1 MASPADPT
9 LSAPTLSDIDLTNP
23 DVFAERMPH
32 DWFDLLRREAPV
44 WQHPPTDEH
53 PEPFWVVS
61 SFEHIS
67 EAHRSGTLFS
77 HQTGPGRDGAG
88 GIALNDIADGRGPGL
103 QMVMT
108 DPPQHTRY
116 RKLVNTGFTPRMV
129 RRMEE
134 VMRLRTNII
143 LDRICEQGSA
153 DFVLDVA
160 AELPLMAIA
169 DIIGVPDEDREQLLD
184 WSNRTIGGS
193 DPEYQDEP
201 TGDEDSDHSTT
212 YESAMIEM
220 AFYAHGLTDQKR
232 TQPEDDLWTV
242 LTTATVTLDDGT
254 VTELTD
260 LERDLFFTLLLV
272 AGNETTR
279 NAISLGLMGFMD
291 HPDQWA
297 TVVET
302 GEMTDDA
309 VDEILRYTSP
319 VNYFRR
325 TATADTELG
334 GQQIRAGDKVT
345 LWYPSG
351 NRDEKVYDDPHRLD
365 LTRTDNHHLAFGA
378 GGAHFCLGAN
388 LAKLELKLIFEGL
401 AARLPDIT
409 ITGPADRLRMN
420 FVNGIKHLPVEFT
433 PSQPVLTA
441 SSAG

>member
-1 MASPADPT
+1 MATID
-9 LSAPTLSDIDLTNP
+9 DIDLTDL
-23 DVFAERMPH
+23 DVFVERMPH

-44 WQHPPTDEH
+44 WRHPATDEH

-61 SFEHIS
+61 SYEHIA

-88 GIALNDIADGRGPGL
+88 GVALNDIAPGRGPGL

-129 RRMEE
+129 RRMED
-134 VMRLRTNII
+134 VMRLRTTII
-143 LDRICEQGSA
+143 LDRICEQGTA

-169 DIIGVPDEDREQLLD
+169 DIIGVPDNERHLLLD

-193 DPEYQDEP
+193 DPEYMDE
-201 TGDEDSDHSTT
+201 GAEENHSST
-212 YESAMIEM
+212 YEKAMIEM
-220 AFYAHGLTDQKR
+220 ATYAHGLSDRKR
-232 TQPEDDLWTV
+232 TEPEDDLWTV
-242 LTTATVTLDDGT
+242 LTSATVTLDDGT
-254 VTELTD
+254 TSELTD
-260 LERDLFFTLLLV
+260 IERDLFFTLLLV

-279 NAISLGLMGFMD
+279 NAISLGLMGFLD
-291 HPDQWA
+291 HPDQWGPLTEGA
-297 TVVET
+297 
-302 GEMTDDA
+302 EMDEVA

-351 NRDEKVYDDPHRLD
+351 NRDEKVYDDPHRMD
-365 LTRTDNHHLAFGA
+365 LTRHPNHHLAFGG
-378 GGAHFCLGAN
+378 GGAHYCLGAN
-388 LAKLELKLIFEGL
+388 LARLELKLVFEGL
-401 AARLPDIT
+401 ARRMPDIAS
-409 ITGPADRLRMN
+409 TGPADRLRMS

-433 PSQPVLTA
+433 PSEPVLVP
-441 SSAG
+441 

>member
-1 MASPADPT
+1 VTT
-9 LSAPTLSDIDLTNP
+9 LADIDLTDP
-23 DVFAERMPH
+23 DVFAQRMPH
-32 DWFDLLRREAPV
+32 DWFDLLRSDAPV
-44 WQHPPTDEH
+44 WRHPATDEH
-53 PEPFWVVS
+53 PETFWVVS
-61 SFEHIS
+61 SYEHIT

-77 HQTGPGRDGAG
+77 HQTGPGRNGAG
-88 GIALNDIADGRGPGL
+88 GIALNDIQEGRGPGL

-129 RRMEE
+129 RRMNE
-134 VMRLRTNII
+134 VMRLRTEII
-143 LDRICEQGSA
+143 LDRICEKGSA

-169 DIIGVPDEDREQLLD
+169 DIIGVPDEDRHLLLD

-201 TGDEDSDHSTT
+201 SGDGSSTGNST
-212 YESAMIEM
+212 YETAMIEM
-220 AFYAHGLTDQKR
+220 AMYADNLTSRKR
-232 TQPEDDLWTV
+232 SQPEDDLWTV
-242 LTTATVTLDDGT
+242 LTSATVTLDDGT
-254 VTELTD
+254 TTELTD
-260 LERDLFFTLLLV
+260 IERDLFFTLLLV

-297 TVVET
+297 VVVET
-302 GEMTDDA
+302 GEMTDEA

-325 TATADTELG
+325 TATADTVLG
-334 GQQIRAGDKVT
+334 GQNIQAGDKVT

-351 NRDEKVYDDPHRLD
+351 NRDEKVYADPHRLD
-365 LTRTDNHHLAFGA
+365 LSRTDNHHLAFGA

-388 LAKLELKLIFEGL
+388 LARLELKLIFEGL
-401 AARLPDIT
+401 AARLPDISV
-409 ITGPADRLRMN
+409 TGPADRLRMS
-420 FVNGIKHLPVEFT
+420 FVNGIKHLPVAFT
-433 PSQPVLTA
+433 PSQKVLNR
-441 SSAG
+441 